1 MFTISAKGLYGI
13 SAVIYLTENYQSGSV
28 QIKDIS
34 KQKDIPQHYLE
45 QLLVLLKGGGLVKSF
60 RGAKGGYAL
69 AKSPSAITLLDVL
82 EVLEGSLSLTREKT
96 KPSQIDF
103 VWEDL
108 TMIIKN
114 YLDITMD
121 KLIDEIQKRGE
132 QFIYTI

>member
-45 QLLVLLKGGGLVKSF
+45 QLLVLLKRGGLVKSF

-82 EVLEGSLSLTREKT
+82 EVLEGSLSLTRERT

-108 TMIIKN
+108 TLIIKN